1 MQAIRN
7 RYNCLAVAF
16 YNIWTHSVTKGP
28 VAPYASYAFKTAF
41 TQSPKI
47 AYENPYEPAYT
58 RPEVR
63 YNAPIVVSLIALTLW
78 YSRKAVCE
86 EEHKAK
92 RSA

>member
-16 YNIWTHSVTKGP
+16 YNIWSKTVTNCP
-28 VAPYASYAFKTAF
+28 LTPYTLYAFHSAMTKF
-41 TQSPKI
+41 PKI

-58 RPEVR
+58 RPEVK
-63 YNAPIVVSLIALTLW
+63 YNAPVVISLIAFTLW
-78 YSRKAVCE
+78 YSRKAVADE
-86 EEHKAK
+86 EREN